1 MDWFLVSSFR
11 PEMGGVHGFSL
22 DWPQWTTG
30 GKKDRKGKD
39 GGQPPAPPSPA
50 PPSAKEKRRWSFRRP
65 PAQATTNTSSLCFS
79 DVHAVSPAPEAES
92 SAAADVAEENEAAA
106 AAAVRIQAAFRSYLV
121 RIMIRH

>member
-1 MDWFLVSSFR
+1 MGKAGRWLRSFL
-11 PEMGGVHGFSL
+11 
-22 DWPQWTTG
+22 TG

>member
-1 MDWFLVSSFR
+1 MGKAGRWLRSFL
-11 PEMGGVHGFSL
+11 
-22 DWPQWTTG
+22 TG

-39 GGQPPAPPSPA
+39 GGQPPA